1 MAKFH
6 EPPELDDMVQIRA
19 GLPVKPYNGT
29 GGWSGSDT
37 SKERAEWMVSSGE
50 LSKTQQ
56 GVIRHLST
64 AKAYGC
70 TWKEIQLPD
79 GNGGTMHHGSISGA
93 LSNLHK
99 DGRISRLTSKRDGC
113 LVYVL
118 NEWVQGRELSAPKTY
133 KKRRSVFRL
142 EPVQDKLEKRDKIMA
157 LLISRRLDLPTDPIV
172 YMQLADEIISLFD
185 IHDS

>member
-1 MAKFH
+1 MT
-6 EPPELDDMVQIRA
+6 EIRNVA
-19 GLPVKPYNGT
+19 GLPVAPYNGT
-29 GGWSGSDT
+29 GGWSGTDT
-37 SKERAEWMVSSGE
+37 SEARAQYMIESGQ

-56 GVIRHLST
+56 GVVQHLST
-64 AKAYGC
+64 AKAYGA
-70 TWKEIQLPD
+70 TWKEIRLPD
-79 GNGGTMHHGSISGA
+79 GNGGFMHHGSISGA

-118 NEWVQGRELSAPKTY
+118 NDWVQGRELSAPKTY

-157 LLISRRLDLPTDPIV
+157 LLISRRLDQPTPAYE

-185 IHDS
+185 IQDD

>member
-1 MAKFH
+1 MT
-6 EPPELDDMVQIRA
+6 DIRNVA
-19 GLPVKPYNGT
+19 GLPVTPYNGT
-29 GGWSGSDT
+29 GGWSGTDT
-37 SKERAEWMVSSGE
+37 SAARADYMVESGQ
-50 LSKTQQ
+50 LSKTQH
-56 GVIRHLST
+56 GVIQHLST
-64 AKAYGC
+64 AKAYGA
-70 TWKEIQLPD
+70 TWKEIRIPD
-79 GNGGTMHHGSISGA
+79 ENGGFMHHGSISGA

-118 NEWVQGRELSAPKTY
+118 NEWTQGRELSAPRTY

-157 LLISRRLDLPTDPIV
+157 LLISRRLDLPTNPIV

-185 IHDS
+185 IQDN